1 MRRAS
6 PSHNLYARLSESVC
20 QSSGNCRASLAT
32 ASRGFIV
39 THGRRKL
46 FRCQADRERVEG
58 RGEPRQVYSLPAA
71 LCLEQ
76 SRKLMQV
83 PSSADFPWRMLRRIA
98 TFARAARVGRTAN
111 APLLGAVL
119 FHTLATQTK
128 VTAKLSR
135 NSQRLQGVG
144 TMSPITGTWV
154 DARVC

>member
-1 MRRAS
+1 MHGFA
-6 PSHNLYARLSESVC
+6 ESVC

-39 THGRRKL
+39 THGRRKI

-58 RGEPRQVYSLPAA
+58 RGEPRQVYYSPAA
-71 LCLEQ
+71 LCFEQ

-83 PSSADFPWRMLRRIA
+83 PSSADFPWRMLRRIV
-98 TFARAARVGRTAN
+98 TFARAARVGWATN
-111 APLLGAVL
+111 ASLLGAVSL
-119 FHTLATQTK
+119 RKLATQTK
-128 VTAKLSR
+128 VTATWSR